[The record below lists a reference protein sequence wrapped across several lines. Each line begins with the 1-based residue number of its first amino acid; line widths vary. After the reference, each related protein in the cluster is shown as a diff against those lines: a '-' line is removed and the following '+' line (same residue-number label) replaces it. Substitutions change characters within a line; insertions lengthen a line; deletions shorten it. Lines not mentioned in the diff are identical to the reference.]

1 MGPRPPVLGDLGES
15 GVLEAILPRAPRSRT
30 FVVGPGDDA
39 AVLAV
44 PDGRVV
50 ATTDVL
56 VQDRDFRLDWS
67 SGADVG
73 WKAAVQNLADVAAM
87 GAVPTAL
94 LLGLAAP
101 PSTPLAWAVDL
112 VDGLS
117 AACAPLGVGLAG
129 GDLSAADQV
138 VVAVTALGELRGA
151 AAVRRDGARPG
162 HVLAHAGALGLS
174 GAGLD
179 LLAAGIGRLGAAL
192 GRAGEGGGSPAPAG
206 AAPEAAVAAALE
218 AHRRPRPP
226 LEAGPAAAGAGA
238 SAMLD
243 LSDGLLRDAR
253 RLAAAS
259 GATLDLWSA
268 TLPTGDAVLVGAAR
282 ALGLDG
288 DAAAQQR
295 LRWVLT
301 GGEDHGLLATF
312 PPDAVLPGA
321 FRAVGR
327 VLAAEGAPVTVD
339 GGEPLWA
346 GEGFDH
352 FE

>member
-1 MGPRPPVLGDLGES
+1 MLGDLGES
-15 GVLEAILPRAPRSRT
+15 GVLGSILPRAPRSRT
-30 FVVGPGDDA
+30 FVIGPGDDA
-39 AVLAV
+39 AVLAA

-73 WKAAVQNLADVAAM
+73 WKAAAQNLADVAAM
-87 GAVPTAL
+87 GAVPTSL

-112 VDGLS
+112 VDGLA
-117 AACAPLGVGLAG
+117 AACAPSGVGLAG

-138 VVAVTALGELRGA
+138 VVSVTALGDLRGA
-151 AAVRRDGARPG
+151 AAVRRDGAGPG
-162 HVLAHAGALGLS
+162 DVVAHAGVLGHS

-179 LLAAGIGRLGAAL
+179 LLLAGIVTDGQ
-192 GRAGEGGGSPAPAG
+192 AGAG
-206 AAPEAAVAAALE
+206 AAALA

-226 LEAGPAAAGAGA
+226 LEAGPAAARAGA

-259 GATLDLWSA
+259 GVCLDLRSRSLA
-268 TLPTGDAVLVGAAR
+268 LEHPVLVGACEV
-282 ALGLDG
+282 LGLEG
-288 DAAAQQR
+288 DAAAHQR

-312 PPDAVLPGA
+312 PPDATLPDG
-321 FRAVGR
+321 FRGVGQVGR
-327 VLAAEGAPVTVD
+327 AGGPPVTLD
-339 GGEPLWA
+339 GEEPTWA
-346 GEGFDH
+346 GAGFDH
-352 FE
+352 FG